1 MFFRTAAIAIHRA
14 AVLLLAAAVPALVGG
29 CQFGPRAL
37 EGTHGRYA
45 EAVLKVDEEQLL
57 RNIVRLRYT
66 ESPRSIDIASIAA
79 QYEVTSGAGFNSF
92 FTSESVSGG
101 LRTAS
106 AFLPSLSAEIANRP
120 TVSYRPDD
128 DGAATRRM
136 LTPISGETLVF
147 LVESGWPVSTVLR
160 LWVDQLNG
168 IPNGYRVSGPP
179 ADRPIDFARFHRAV
193 ELLQAAAD
201 QQMLVVKLEDRFAE
215 VGGALPKEAI
225 TAAANVEAVK
235 AGLEYAPR
243 VGGKEWGLVR
253 REHRLV
259 LEIVPGA
266 ESEPVLKDLC
276 QQLNLTPGEKRYELI
291 AVTGGV
297 VDPAVRPSAPGPE
310 LRLNPRSPIQVLFFL
325 ANGVDVP
332 SEHPAAA
339 LAPPEVTELTRGL
352 LRVRS
357 CASNRRPAN
366 AYVAIP
372 YRDHWFYIADDDTAS
387 KATLLLMLQMSRLDL
402 KRDGLLGA
410 GGPALTLPV
419 GR

>member
-1 MFFRTAAIAIHRA
+1 VSLYTATIAIRRA
-14 AVLLLAAAVPALVGG
+14 AVLLFAAAVPALGGG
-29 CQFGPRAL
+29 CQLGPRAL
-37 EGTHGRYA
+37 EATHGRYG
-45 EAVLKVDEEQLL
+45 EAVLRVDEEQLL
-57 RNIVRLRYT
+57 RNIVRLWYT
-66 ESPRSIDIASIAA
+66 ESPRNIDIASIAA
-79 QYEVTSGAGFNSF
+79 QYEATSGGGFNSYF
-92 FTSESVSGG
+92 STEAVGG
-101 LRTAS
+101 GIQTAG
-106 AFLPSLSAEIANRP
+106 AFLPSLSAGLSNRP

-136 LTPISGETLVF
+136 LTPISGETLIF
-147 LVESGWPVSTVLR
+147 LIESGWPVSTVLR

-179 ADRPIDFARFHRAV
+179 TDRPIDSARFNHAV
-193 ELLQAAAD
+193 ELLLAAAD
-201 QQMLVVKLEDRFAE
+201 QQLLTVKLEDRFAE
-215 VGGALPKEAI
+215 VGGALPKESI

-266 ESEPVLKDLC
+266 ENEPVLKDLC
-276 QQLNLTPGEKRYELI
+276 QQLHLTPGEKRYELV
-291 AVTGGV
+291 AVTGGL
-297 VDPAVRPSAPGPE
+297 VDPAVRPSAPGPV

-325 ANGVDVP
+325 ANGVEVP
-332 SEHPAAA
+332 CEHPAAA
-339 LAPPEVTELTRGL
+339 VTPPELAELTRGL
-352 LRVRS
+352 MRVRS
-357 CASNRRPAN
+357 CVGNRRPAN

-402 KRDGLLGA
+402 KRDALV
-410 GGPALTLPV
+410 GGSGPSLTLPV